1 MPPDEEEGMLVLF
14 QCFLSLPDL
23 EIQCLS
29 RQCVCCG
36 STYQFRIKLDSRYAD
51 KQWLSKK
58 YSVKP
63 NGEYTDEVFLHS
75 LFKCEHEV
83 WLKERIFKMPL

>member
-51 KQWLSKK
+51 KQWLSK
-58 YSVKP
+58 STV
-63 NGEYTDEVFLHS
+63 
-75 LFKCEHEV
+75 
-83 WLKERIFKMPL
+83 